1 MWSERHRPEDPSEMV
16 GNEEARSQVLSWL
29 ESWKKGTRPVLLVGP
44 PGTGKTTL
52 AALAAAKFGYDL
64 VGMNASDARTK
75 TKINEVLGPVRQSA
89 GLRGPPLIFVDE
101 ADGIHGRSDFGG
113 ADALISILKEA
124 AVPSILAAN
133 SDESAKMKSVS
144 KAAQTVRFRP
154 VPPRLLRVYLQSVL
168 EKEGASLGPGTVIRL
183 VIESRGDMRS
193 MLNSAQAAA
202 AGLEAAPKT
211 LQPLSVE
218 EGVKAFLKAGSRDEA
233 FEALRSVRA
242 DPREKIGALYACA
255 ASAEPGAARRLLRVL
270 SEADMLHGR
279 ILRTQNW
286 RLLRYLDAILSGMHA
301 DAKGLN
307 YVPYGISWNLL
318 NRIRWDGPKE
328 RERNAALGRSMH
340 CSRSTA
346 SIHMPYLDLAGAEK
360 E

>member
-1 MWSERHRPEDPSEMV
+1 MWSERHRPADVSEMV

-29 ESWKKGTRPVLLVGP
+29 ESWKQGTRPVLLVGP

-75 TKINEVLGPVRQSA
+75 SRINGVLGPVRRSA
-89 GLRGPPLIFVDE
+89 GLRGPPLMFIDE

-113 ADALISILKEA
+113 ADALVSLLKEA
-124 AVPSILAAN
+124 AVPAILAAN
-133 SDESAKMKSVS
+133 SDDSAKMKTVS
-144 KAAQTVRFRP
+144 KAAQTVQFRP
-154 VPPRLLRVYLQSVL
+154 VPPRLLRVYLQDVL
-168 EKEGASLGPGTVIRL
+168 DREGADLGPGTVIRL

-202 AGLEAAPKT
+202 AGLAAAPKT
-211 LQPLSVE
+211 AQSLSVE
-218 EGVKAFLKAGSRDEA
+218 EGVKAFLKAGSRNEA
-233 FEALRSVRA
+233 LEALRSTRA

-255 ASAEPGAARRLLRVL
+255 ASAEPGRARRLLRVL
-270 SEADMLHGR
+270 SEADLLHGR

-286 RLLRYLDAILSGMHA
+286 RLLRYLDAVLSGMHA
-301 DAKGLN
+301 DAKGLD
-307 YVPYGISWNLL
+307 YAPYGIPWSLL

-328 RERNAALGRSMH
+328 RERNASLGARLH

-346 SIHMPYLDLAGAEK
+346 SVHMPYADLAEAGS
-360 E
+360 

>member
-1 MWSERHRPEDPSEMV
+1 MWSERHRPADASEMV

-29 ESWKKGTRPVLLVGP
+29 GSWKKGTRPLLLVGP

-52 AALAAAKFGYDL
+52 ATLAARRFGYDL

-75 TKINEVLGPVRQSA
+75 SRINEVLGPVRSSA
-89 GLRGPPLIFVDE
+89 GLHGPPLMFIDE

-133 SDESAKMKSVS
+133 SDDSPKMKSVS
-144 KAAQTVRFRP
+144 KAVQTVRFRP
-154 VPPRLLRVYLQSVL
+154 VPPRLLRIYLEDVL
-168 EKEGASLGPGTVIRL
+168 AKEGASLGPGAVIRL

-202 AGLEAAPKT
+202 AGLEPSPRT
-211 LQPLSVE
+211 PLSLSVE
-218 EGVKAFLKAGSRDEA
+218 EGVKAFLRAGSRTEA
-233 FEALRSVRA
+233 LEALRSVRA
-242 DPREKIGALYACA
+242 DPREKIGALYACST
-255 ASAEPGAARRLLRVL
+255 SAEPAAARRLLRVL
-270 SEADMLHGR
+270 SEADVLHGR

-286 RLLRYLDAILSGMHA
+286 RLLRYLDAVLSGMHA
-301 DAKGLN
+301 DARGLS
-307 YVPYGISWNLL
+307 YVPYGISWALL

-328 RERNAALGRSMH
+328 RERNARLGLELH
-340 CSRSTA
+340 CSRATA
-346 SIHMPYLDLAGAEK
+346 AVHMPYAGLEGNK